1 VGNYQYQSIMVEDL
15 LTIISTIL
23 RIACFHDWRLI
34 YIYLVTYWLPNSE
47 QENKNTQLVTTV
59 LPFD

>member
-1 VGNYQYQSIMVEDL
+1 MVEDL

-23 RIACFHDWRLI
+23 RIAWFHEWKLI
-34 YIYLVTYWLPNSE
+34 YSYLVTYSLPNSK